1 METLNCMKC
10 KYRHEDNGNCTAV
23 GGFCT
28 AVTAAHCPL
37 LRDFLDTGL
46 TPDEIRNM
54 SGEWCAAMSVLN
66 GMGSYDRLREL
77 AKADKNGRCV
87 VLPCKVG
94 DVLYAAETDP
104 IIPLHVMAVA
114 IYLEVEGEAYGDYER
129 ISNIGKTVFLTREEA
144 ELALKKEKEKF
155 NVDVSQT

>member
-1 METLNCMKC
+1 MKLLATSADLIE
-10 KYRHEDNGNCTAV
+10 RLTAEN
-23 GGFCT
+23 
-28 AVTAAHCPL
+28 AV
-37 LRDFLDTGL
+37 LREEGV
-46 TPDEIRNM
+46 
-54 SGEWCAAMSVLN
+54 A
-66 GMGSYDRLREL
+66 RLREL
-77 AKADKNGRCV
+77 VEADKDGRCV

>member
-1 METLNCMKC
+1 MGNVNCLRC
-10 KYRHEDNGNCTAV
+10 RFRHLDNGNCTAT

-28 AVTAAHCPL
+28 AVPAAHCPL
-37 LRDFLDTGL
+37 LEDYLDTKL
-46 TPDEIRNM
+46 APTEIH
-54 SGEWCAAMSVLN
+54 SLWGEWQAMLSVLN
-66 GMGSYDRLREL
+66 SIGSYERLREL
-77 AKADKNGRCV
+77 AEADKDGRVV

-129 ISNIGKTVFLTREEA
+129 KIGEVMKKIIEMFGVPEG
-144 ELALKKEKEKF
+144 EL
-155 NVDVSQT
+155 

>member
-1 METLNCMKC
+1 MGNVNCLRC
-10 KYRHEDNGNCTAV
+10 RFRHLDNGNCTAT

-28 AVTAAHCPL
+28 AVPAAHCPL
-37 LRDFLDTGL
+37 LEDYLDTKL
-46 TPDEIRNM
+46 APTEIH
-54 SGEWCAAMSVLN
+54 SLWGEWQAMLSVLN
-66 GMGSYDRLREL
+66 SIGSYERLREL
-77 AKADKNGRCV
+77 AEADKEGRVV

-129 ISNIGKTVFLTREEA
+129 KIGEVMKKIIEMFGVPEG
-144 ELALKKEKEKF
+144 EL
-155 NVDVSQT
+155 